1 MIPRGSASRSIRR
14 AAWWRRRVAA
24 AALAVFAWI
33 ACLTACIPPPLRLG
47 ALPLRPHPPRE
58 LIVVTTLG
66 GVPLCMRVAKMLV
79 VPNDAVIVRI
89 VAMAPEGTPEFMR
102 SDIVRVADAV
112 LEKISKSLSLPT
124 AIAFDVALG
133 VADLR
138 SRGESRHRLL
148 ARILSEDEVQL
159 PVVVL
164 LDVDFRYEVL
174 QIGASYGDAEQVAAD
189 IALWLLTA

>member
-1 MIPRGSASRSIRR
+1 M
-14 AAWWRRRVAA
+14 
-24 AALAVFAWI
+24 
-33 ACLTACIPPPLRLG
+33 
-47 ALPLRPHPPRE
+47 
-58 LIVVTTLG
+58 VTTLG

-79 VPNDAVIVRI
+79 VPNTVVVRI

-112 LEKISKSLSLPT
+112 LEKVSKSLSMPT

-133 VADLR
+133 VAYMR
-138 SRGESRHRLL
+138 SRGESHRLL

-174 QIGASYGDAEQVAAD
+174 QIGASYCDAEQVAAD
-189 IALWLLTA
+189 VARWLLTA